1 MMVYVSKEKNM
12 IDNIVFINVDDIKDA
27 KDKYEHI
34 HADHDAYKTIYQL
47 KTKSKRLCSLRQ
59 C

>member
-1 MMVYVSKEKNM
+1 MFQKKKNM

-47 KTKSKRLCSLRQ
+47 KTKRQ
-59 C
+59 SFGYQIKFVA